1 MRFALLLTLSL
12 AAAGLVRAE
21 SAVVT
26 LKSGGRLEGTI
37 VRESEVELVLG
48 IQGGSIRVA
57 KKDVANV
64 ERKADAPR
72 PAAPAAERLPGWS
85 RVLEV
90 IVGQEH
96 GRELRQVPAT
106 VIDEGVLAN
115 VPYVSHRFGDLELN
129 VYGDPDH
136 PVGYEVGVLRGG
148 QATPARKQ
156 AVVKVVQ
163 ELLSNAD
170 DRRTLVGLKLEK
182 DRQSRNGLTF
192 EVTPA
197 DAPDSYGGW
206 WVSVYDEAGLAKAR
220 ASAAELEEIT
230 DSDAA
235 GEGDDP
241 LGWQAEDYKEARPRR
256 APTQPIGTAAPAP
269 PTPSTTTPPP
279 NQYPRRVYRRGFVRQ
294 DGTYVRRRVIR
305 R

>member
-1 MRFALLLTLSL
+1 MRFALLLPLLL
-12 AAAGLVRAE
+12 AGVVRAE
-21 SAVVT
+21 SAVVN

-37 VRESEVELVLG
+37 VRESEAELVLG

-64 ERKADAPR
+64 ERKADAVR
-72 PAAPAAERLPGWS
+72 PPAPPSERLPGWS
-85 RVLEV
+85 RVLDV
-90 IVGQEH
+90 IVAQEH

-106 VIDEGVLAN
+106 VIDEGVLAS

-136 PVGYEVGVLRGG
+136 PVGYEVGVVRGD
-148 QATPARKQ
+148 QATPARRQ
-156 AVVKVVQ
+156 AVVKLVQ
-163 ELLSNAD
+163 ELLASAD
-170 DRRTLVGLKLEK
+170 DRRTLVSLKLEK
-182 DRQSRNGLTF
+182 DRQSRNGLAF

-220 ASAAELEEIT
+220 ASAAELEDIT
-230 DSDAA
+230 AA
-235 GEGDDP
+235 DGDTEADEAI
-241 LGWQAEDYKEARPRR
+241 GWQAEDYKEARPRR
-256 APTQPIGTAAPAP
+256 PTTPIGTAAPAP
-269 PTPSTTTPPP
+269 PTPTTVKAPPTPV
-279 NQYPRRVYRRGFVRQ
+279 RRVFRRGYVRQ
-294 DGTYVRRRVIR
+294 DGTYVRRRRIR

>member
-1 MRFALLLTLSL
+1 MRVALLLPLLL
-12 AAAGLVRAE
+12 AGVVRAE
-21 SAVVT
+21 SAVVN

-37 VRESEVELVLG
+37 VRESEAELVLG

-57 KKDVANV
+57 KKDVASL
-64 ERKADAPR
+64 ERKADAAR
-72 PAAPAAERLPGWS
+72 APAPPSERLPGWS

-90 IVGQEH
+90 IVAQEH

-106 VIDEGVLAN
+106 VIDEGVLAS

-136 PVGYEVGVLRGG
+136 PVGYEVGVVRGD
-148 QATPARKQ
+148 QATPARRQ
-156 AVVKVVQ
+156 AVVKLVQ
-163 ELLSNAD
+163 ELLANAD
-170 DRRTLVGLKLEK
+170 DRKALVSLKLEK

-220 ASAAELEEIT
+220 ASAAELEDIT
-230 DSDAA
+230 AA
-235 GEGDDP
+235 DGDTEADEAI
-241 LGWQAEDYKEARPRR
+241 GWQAEDYKEARPRR
-256 APTQPIGTAAPAP
+256 PKTPIGTAAPAP
-269 PTPSTTTPPP
+269 PTPTTVKAPPTPV
-279 NQYPRRVYRRGFVRQ
+279 RRVFRRGYVRQ
-294 DGTYVRRRVIR
+294 DGTYVRRRRIR